1 MYYIELISIMSN
13 KIFIPRKL
21 EGEGSRWSDWN
32 KDKPIVDGVQINQYD
47 IDGVKQ
53 GYWEEFNGDGILISK
68 GNYIN
73 GKEEGV
79 WEWYYSLEYY
89 GDSILHIRSTFKDGV
104 LNGLR
109 ERFHITGELS
119 YKTYFINGKKEG
131 ILGYI
136 IRKIKELL

>member
-1 MYYIELISIMSN
+1 MSN

-21 EGEGSRWSDWN
+21 EGEGSRWSEWN
-32 KDKPIVDGVQINQYD
+32 KDQPIVDGVQINQYD

-53 GYWEEFNGDGILISK
+53 GYWEEFNGDGILYSK
-68 GNYIN
+68 GSYVN
-73 GKEEGV
+73 GKEEGI
-79 WEWYYSLEYY
+79 WEWYYNLEYY
-89 GDSILHIRSTFKDGV
+89 GGSNFLSVRSTFKDGV

-109 ERFHITGELS
+109 ETFHITGEIS
-119 YKTYFINGKKEG
+119 SKTYFINGKEEG